1 MRLEDMSWPEV
12 EKVLQQP
19 NVIILP
25 VGSTEQHS
33 LHLPLDVDSRCATH
47 IAEQVAEKVANE
59 HKIHVL
65 VAPTLQYTDS
75 SSWLSFPGTMG
86 ISAETL
92 AKVIEEITRG
102 LLKQGFKNI
111 LIINGHY
118 PNAAP
123 ITIALRHLESDFPDA
138 GLYALNWW
146 SAGFDTIPRVRKSK
160 SGLHAD
166 ELETSVYL
174 AIRPDKVHLDKAVK
188 DLPRYSV
195 SERWAEPD
203 LCGRQRLI
211 YHTRRNLPVKGRSP
225 GVIGDPTVASRETG
239 EKIIAAVVDDL
250 TRLILE
256 IMAVPSRS

>member
-1 MRLEDMSWPEV
+1 MSWPEV

-47 IAEQVAEKVANE
+47 IAERVAEKVTGE
-59 HKIHVL
+59 YKIHVL
-65 VAPTLQYTDS
+65 VAPTLPYTDS

-92 AKVIEEITRG
+92 VKVVEDITRG
-102 LLKQGFKNI
+102 LLRQGFRNI
-111 LIINGHY
+111 LILNGHY

-146 SAGFDTIPRVRKSK
+146 SVGFDTIPGVRKSR

-174 AIRPDKVHLDKAVK
+174 AIRPEKVHLDKAVK

-203 LCGRQRLI
+203 LCGTQRLI
-211 YHTRRNLPVKGRSP
+211 YHTRRKHPIKGLSP
-225 GVIGDPTVASRETG
+225 GVLGDPTVASRETG
-239 EKIIAAVVDDL
+239 EKIITAVVDDL
-250 TRLILE
+250 AKIILE
-256 IMAVPSRS
+256 IMEMPPRT